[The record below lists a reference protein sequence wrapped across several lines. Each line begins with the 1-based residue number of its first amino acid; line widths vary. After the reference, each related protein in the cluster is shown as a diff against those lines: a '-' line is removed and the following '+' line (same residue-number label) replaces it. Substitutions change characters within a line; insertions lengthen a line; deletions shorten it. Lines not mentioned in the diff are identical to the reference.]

1 VALLAELGHP
11 VTPSAIIGPPMMNR
25 RRFLGTVGASLLTG
39 PLVAEAQAKTY
50 KVGLVSNPPSGPT
63 VKLQT
68 DGVDIFRQE
77 CQRLGYL
84 EGQNLTLQVRLDGE
98 TGVRELLQSNID
110 VLVALWSPTAL
121 AAKRATTSVP
131 IVAVGP
137 RDPVEQGLIKS
148 LPRPGGNVTGI
159 SSTVSEER
167 GGGSVKRLEILKE
180 MVPRVSRVAYLTD
193 LGFPGT
199 APFVP
204 VIERAASRV
213 GLAIQTF
220 DVRGA
225 SDIDKAFREMA
236 RGGVDGILVAG
247 EVNKSR
253 IITLAAKHR
262 IPAVYTLRQNVE
274 EGGLVAFDIDRRELF
289 RRAAYFVDRILK
301 GAKPADLPFE
311 QPTRF
316 ELVINL
322 KTAKALGL
330 TIPASLLLRAD
341 QIIE

>member
-1 VALLAELGHP
+1 MRRGLPLALVAICA
-11 VTPSAIIGPPMMNR
+11 
-25 RRFLGTVGASLLTG
+25 ASLSLAL
-39 PLVAEAQAKTY
+39 PLGVEAQVRTY
-50 KVGLVSNPPSGPT
+50 KVGLVSRPPSGAG
-63 VKLQT
+63 VKLFA
-68 DGVDIFRQE
+68 DGVDTFRQE

-84 EGQNLTLQVRLDGE
+84 EGQNLALQVRLDGE
-98 TGVRELLQSNID
+98 TGVRELLKSNID
-110 VLVALWSPTAL
+110 VLVALWSPMAL

-131 IVAVGP
+131 IVAIGP

-148 LPRPGGNVTGI
+148 FPRPGGNVTGV
-159 SSTVSEER
+159 SSTVGEER
-167 GGGSVKRLEILKE
+167 GGVPLKRLEILKE

-193 LGFPGT
+193 LAFPGT

-204 VIERAASRV
+204 VVERAASRM

-220 DVRGA
+220 DVRSD
-225 SDIDKAFREMA
+225 SDIDKAFLEMV
-236 RGGVDGILVAG
+236 RGGVDGILVAA

-262 IPAVYTLRQNVE
+262 IPAVYVLRQNAE
-274 EGGLVAFDIDRRELF
+274 EGGLVAFDVDRRELF

-330 TIPASLLLRAD
+330 TIPPSILLRAT
-341 QIIE
+341 QVIE